1 MKKLE
6 MGWITVVITIA
17 SIVVPLIIKGVASH
31 DAVNKAKA
39 QLNLQR
45 SLSEQEK
52 LQLAQLLHNNFTKV
66 SIEDFL
72 VSINLAE
79 TMPLPNEIPDE
90 KPKTDYW
97 IYLAI
102 FIGVL
107 VLTGRR

>member
-1 MKKLE
+1 MKKIE
-6 MGWITVVITIA
+6 MGWITVVLQIA
-17 SIVVPLIIKGVASH
+17 AIVGPYIIQGIAAHS
-31 DAVNKAKA
+31 AVNMAKA

-90 KPKTDYW
+90 KPKENYW
-97 IYLAI
+97 IYLAV

-107 VLTGRR
+107 VITGRK